1 MIIDLENNS
10 DYTCNESSLISLINF
25 ALTRLGIHPDSEIS
39 LRLVS
44 ENEMAELHKKWMGLV
59 GPTDVLSFPM
69 DEMLPNSLSNGPGII
84 GDIVLCPA
92 YAEKN
97 GKQSLSEELE
107 LLTLHGILHLLGYD
121 HEEIEEEKIMFGIQ
135 EEYLNQ
141 WRALK

>member
-10 DYTCNESSLISLINF
+10 GYTCNESLLMSLINF
-25 ALTRLGIHPDSEIS
+25 SLTKLGIHPDSEIS

-84 GDIVLCPA
+84 GDIVLCPE

-97 GKQSLSEELE
+97 GKQSLSQELE

>member
-10 DYTCNESSLISLINF
+10 GYTCNESLLISLINF
-25 ALTRLGIHPDSEIS
+25 SLTKLGIHPDSEIS

-84 GDIVLCPA
+84 GDIVLCPE

-97 GKQSLSEELE
+97 GKQSLSQELE
-107 LLTLHGILHLLGYD
+107 LLILHGILHLLGYD

>member
-10 DYTCNESSLISLINF
+10 GYTCNESLLISLINF
-25 ALTRLGIHPDSEIS
+25 SLTKLGIHPDSEIS

-84 GDIVLCPA
+84 GDIVLCPE

-97 GKQSLSEELE
+97 GKQSLSQELE

>member
-10 DYTCNESSLISLINF
+10 EYTCNESSLISLINF
-25 ALTRLGIHPDSEIS
+25 SLTKLGIHPDSEIS

-97 GKQSLSEELE
+97 GNQSLPEELE

>member
-10 DYTCNESSLISLINF
+10 GYTCNESLLISLINF
-25 ALTRLGIHPDSEIS
+25 SLTKLGIHPDSEIS

-84 GDIVLCPA
+84 GDIVLCPE

-97 GKQSLSEELE
+97 GKQSLSQELE
-107 LLTLHGILHLLGYD
+107 LLTLHGILHLIGYD